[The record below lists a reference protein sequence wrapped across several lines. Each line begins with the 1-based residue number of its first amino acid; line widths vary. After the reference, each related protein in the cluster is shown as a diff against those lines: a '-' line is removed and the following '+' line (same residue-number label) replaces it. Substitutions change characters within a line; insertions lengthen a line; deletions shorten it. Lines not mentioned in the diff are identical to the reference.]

1 MPVPVWLVPTI
12 VSTMG
17 VAIVVVVNLLLIGR
31 WVGSIT
37 AAQAS
42 LASLVSDLKRR
53 LDDFEQEVETEASHR
68 AAFAARMENAE
79 KAAAALWSVRDQ
91 LTAMRAAGEVEDR
104 YTKQKLDKLDRD
116 VSGINQ
122 ALASLTNVA
131 SRAARAARGCEG

>member
-68 AAFAARMENAE
+68 AAFAVRMENAE

-91 LTAMRAAGEVEDR
+91 LTAMRAAGEPEDR